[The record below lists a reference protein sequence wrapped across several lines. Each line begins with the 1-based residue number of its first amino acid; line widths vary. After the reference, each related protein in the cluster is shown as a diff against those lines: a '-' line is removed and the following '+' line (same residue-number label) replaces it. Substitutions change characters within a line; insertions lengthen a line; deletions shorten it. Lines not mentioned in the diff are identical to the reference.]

1 MFGAFM
7 EAQFSRLCLF
17 EQAVE
22 ICGDA
27 IALRRVQ
34 IGAAHDLH
42 FQIVGARIVQAELFA
57 GTRHQ
62 AFAGLVHVRFLRIGE
77 FRFRP
82 AHHQHLDLAIAD
94 GVQQSAQVAQVA
106 VTFAAGRQIFGEVDD
121 SIEFVVGEHFR
132 HGVTVGHVDD
142 FEILAAGFG
151 PFAEGHHH
159 LVLGERVLD
168 PLLRHEVGVAD

>member
-1 MFGAFM
+1 M
-7 EAQFSRLCLF
+7 
-17 EQAVE
+17 
-22 ICGDA
+22 
-27 IALRRVQ
+27 
-34 IGAAHDLH
+34 
-42 FQIVGARIVQAELFA
+42 
-57 GTRHQ
+57 
-62 AFAGLVHVRFLRIGE
+62 HVRFLRIGE

-82 AHHQHLDLAIAD
+82 AHHQHLDLAITD